1 MKSRSGVLAIV
12 NFLLI
17 VGVIVVNTLAVT
29 LPLNGRSTAAIS
41 DSFASLFVPAG
52 YVFSIWGLIYICLV
66 AFGVFQL
73 LPSQREN
80 PFVGATGWWFALSCL
95 ANSAWLFAW
104 HYGLYPLSI
113 VIMLVL
119 LLTLIVIYAG
129 LHPAGRGRATPTLPT
144 RILVRLPFSIY
155 LGWITVATLANASD
169 VLSWAGFDGLG
180 SPNAAWAAAL
190 CILAGIV
197 AMIIGVLFRDVAY
210 SAVIVWALVGVIE
223 KQAAHPLIVTTA
235 WIAIAL
241 CAAGIAA
248 GYLVRGRMRS
258 A

>member
-1 MKSRSGVLAIV
+1 MKSRSAALSFV

-17 VGVIVVNTLAVT
+17 VGVIVVNVLAVT
-29 LPLNGRSTAAIS
+29 LPFNGRSTGAIS
-41 DSFASLFVPAG
+41 DSFAQLFVPAG
-52 YVFSIWGLIYICLV
+52 YVFSIWGLIYVCLV

-95 ANSAWLFAW
+95 ANGAWLFAW
-104 HYGLYPLSI
+104 HWGLYPLSI

-119 LLTLIVIYAG
+119 LLSLIVIYAA
-129 LHPAGRGRATPTLPT
+129 LHPAGRGHAAPTLPT

-155 LGWITVATLANASD
+155 LGWITVATLANASA
-169 VLSWAGFDGLG
+169 VLSWAGFAGLG
-180 SPNAAWAAAL
+180 TPNAGWAAAL

-197 AMIIGVLFRDVAY
+197 AVIIGIAFRDLAY
-210 SAVIVWALVGVIE
+210 SAVIVWALTGIIE
-223 KQAAHPLIVTTA
+223 KQAAHPLIVTA
-235 WIAIAL
+235 SWISIAL
-241 CAAGIAA
+241 CAAGIVA
-248 GYLVRGRMRS
+248 GFLVRGWMRS